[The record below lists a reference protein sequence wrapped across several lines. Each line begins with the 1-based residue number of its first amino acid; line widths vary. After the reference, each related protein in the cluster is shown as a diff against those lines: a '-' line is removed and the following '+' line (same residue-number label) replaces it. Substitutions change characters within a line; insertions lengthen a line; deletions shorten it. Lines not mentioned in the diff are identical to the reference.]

1 VAGKQRH
8 FMKADAARS
17 VVATLSAYDTE
28 STLEGRLEVL
38 ETPERTLI
46 LLNGVPV
53 ALCISRT
60 PFFTVR
66 GATELKPRRHLVTVD
81 MGAVQFIRNGADV
94 MSPGIVDAD
103 ISIEPDDLVV
113 VVDERHKKPLGIG
126 TALIAGT
133 EMIRARKGKAVH
145 IVHHVGDKIWYVS
158 P

>member
-1 VAGKQRH
+1 MAGKQRH

-17 VVATLSAYDTE
+17 VVAALGAYDTE

-53 ALCISRT
+53 ALCVNNT

-81 MGAVQFIRNGADV
+81 MGAVRFIRNGADV

-103 ISIEPDDLVV
+103 ASIEPDDLVV

-126 TALIAGT
+126 TALIAGA
-133 EMIRARKGKAVH
+133 EMIRARKGKAVQ

>member
-1 VAGKQRH
+1 MAGKQRH

-28 STLEGRLEVL
+28 STLEGGLEVL

-53 ALCISRT
+53 ALCINST

-66 GATELKPRRHLVTVD
+66 GATELKPRRHLVTID
-81 MGAVQFIRNGADV
+81 MGAVRFIRNGADV

-103 ISIEPDDLVV
+103 TSIEPDDLVV

-126 TALIAGT
+126 TALIAGA
-133 EMIRARKGKAVH
+133 EMIRARKGKAVQ
-145 IVHHVGDKIWYVS
+145 IVHHVGDKIWYVL